1 MRALV
6 LVLLWCHGFH
16 LATAGVTRR
25 RRRLWPDTVEVP
37 PAVQHPALDA
47 WSRAERDF
55 PSSASSHSVQPAGG
69 SPVAACGPDAGVA
82 SQPQSQAAAS
92 ASDPTPDFELADH
105 LVDLL
110 QSHTEAAA
118 LFHAPFRTALSG
130 LTLHHPAALE
140 VCNYLYT
147 RLREVPLPVQ
157 DSNLPG
163 APWPIQ
169 VLLQVFARF
178 MCHLREL
185 DDSPLPAAAPES
197 DAAAVVCQD
206 EASALMVPDRP
217 SSASGSP
224 PRARRRL
231 S

>member
-1 MRALV
+1 M
-6 LVLLWCHGFH
+6 LLLCHGF
-16 LATAGVTRR
+16 LLVTAGVTRR
-25 RRRLWPDTVEVP
+25 RRRLWPETVALP

-47 WSRAERDF
+47 WSRAEQDF
-55 PSSASSHSVQPAGG
+55 PSSASSLVAQPAAG
-69 SPVAACGPDAGVA
+69 SLEADCGPDADAGVA
-82 SQPQSQAAAS
+82 SQPQSQDAAS
-92 ASDPTPDFELADH
+92 ALVPSPDFELADH

-118 LFHAPFRTALSG
+118 LFQTPFRTALSG

-185 DDSPLPAAAPES
+185 DDCPLPAAAPAS
-197 DAAAVVCQD
+197 GADAVVCQGD
-206 EASALMVPDRP
+206 DSAPVVPERP